1 MYCSLDKIDL
11 SATIEGRQVAIQT
24 DHRSTAEIEA
34 EPELSALFAMA
45 RVINARSHLE
55 DETPDR
61 VFGCQRNRER

>member
-34 EPELSALFAMA
+34 EPQLSALFAMA
-45 RVINARSHLE
+45 RTLSWKRLRTEQAE
-55 DETPDR
+55 DAAT
-61 VFGCQRNRER
+61 